1 MFTVSIQAL
10 AASSQEMQQMVRELG
25 RRIEQLKDIV
35 SSIRRSSAYG
45 GVVHAL
51 GAYKDRLEEE
61 RGQLVQMMAALNEIQ
76 EIYLRCERR
85 LTDYGEQTW
94 RASRHRTMSVV
105 DLTDIRE
112 AILDHNIR

>member
-25 RRIEQLKDIV
+25 RRIEQIKDIV

-45 GVVHAL
+45 GVIRAL
-51 GAYKDRLEEE
+51 QAYQERLEEE
-61 RGQLVQMMAALNEIQ
+61 REQLVQMMASLNEIQ

-85 LTDYGEQTW
+85 LTDYGEQVW
-94 RASRHRTMSVV
+94 RASRHRAMDMV
-105 DLTDIRE
+105 DLRDIRE
-112 AILDHNIR
+112 AILDYNIR

>member
-1 MFTVSIQAL
+1 
-10 AASSQEMQQMVRELG
+10 
-25 RRIEQLKDIV
+25 
-35 SSIRRSSAYG
+35 
-45 GVVHAL
+45 
-51 GAYKDRLEEE
+51 
-61 RGQLVQMMAALNEIQ
+61 MMAALNEIQ